1 MVQDIELLNLKH
13 KLEYQ
18 LINFISINDLSN
30 PIFYL
35 FLNELKIKYVSDLNS
50 IEFINR
56 FYTNLRSLNVKV
68 NEFISNICI
77 NNVNSKKVL
86 EDLITFINNS

>member
-18 LINFISINDLSN
+18 LRNFISINDLSN

>member
-1 MVQDIELLNLKH
+1 MVQDIELLKH

-18 LINFISINDLSN
+18 LRNFISMNDLSN

-56 FYTNLRSLNVKV
+56 IYTNLRILNVKV
-68 NEFISNICI
+68 NEFILNICI

>member
-18 LINFISINDLSN
+18 LRNFISINYLSN

-50 IEFINR
+50 IEFI
-56 FYTNLRSLNVKV
+56 K
-68 NEFISNICI
+68 
-77 NNVNSKKVL
+77 
-86 EDLITFINNS
+86 